1 MWLDG
6 ISADTIQFDVGD
18 PSRHFTT
25 VVPQRAK
32 RSPPLLNAM
41 FSAAALHLR
50 YAHQNKHPGRPIR
63 YADYELRELNE
74 VSTIKYYLATNAY
87 LRVLCDNEI
96 HTKDEDLLAATV
108 IIRFYEELLEAKDGS
123 SEDQLARPFQLFVA
137 AQAAPDVFTMPF
149 ENYDFRIPGTFYN
162 VRHVA
167 EPYLRSYQH
176 SSFRI
181 ALRQECQRALLTRQ
195 NVQLPL
201 DSWKL
206 LEGFDEAEDLVW
218 TDRHLYHYARVLQF
232 CFSPEA
238 PGASKITRWHELRD
252 LERRWEEVRP
262 LSFSPYHQT
271 QPDRSQG
278 QVFPLL
284 WYVNEV
290 NAAGMMYYHLARL
303 LLTVYDPNIHR
314 IGPGSAA
321 AQRRMSE
328 TVREIVVLLC
338 GIAMS
343 NTQTQPVLVQ
353 AYNTIAMFGEH
364 FTDRLEQ
371 EALLGVLKELERK
384 HGWPVEKD
392 ATALRR
398 EWGWEDEFGR
408 PLGFKR

>member
-1 MWLDG
+1 
-6 ISADTIQFDVGD
+6 
-18 PSRHFTT
+18 
-25 VVPQRAK
+25 
-32 RSPPLLNAM
+32 M

-50 YAHQNKHPGRPIR
+50 YSHQSKYPGKPIR

-74 VSTIKYYLATNAY
+74 VSTIKYYLATVAY
-87 LRVLCDNEI
+87 LRVLCHDAI
-96 HTKDEDLLAATV
+96 HTQDEDLLAATV

-137 AQAAPDVFTMPF
+137 AQAAPKDVFPMPF
-149 ENYDFRIPGTFYN
+149 ERCDFRVRGTFDS
-162 VRHVA
+162 VRYQA
-167 EPYLRSYQH
+167 ESYLRSYKH

-195 NVQLPL
+195 DVQLPL
-201 DSWKL
+201 DAWKL

-232 CFSPEA
+232 CFSPEG
-238 PGASKITRWHELRD
+238 PGASKTARWHELRD
-252 LERRWEEVRP
+252 FERVWEEVRP

-271 QPDRSQG
+271 QPERAEG

-303 LLTVYDPNIHR
+303 LLIVYDPNIHR

-328 TVREIVVLLC
+328 MVREIVILLC

-371 EALLGVLKELERK
+371 EALLGVLKELERE

-392 ATALRR
+392 ASQLRK
-398 EWGWEDEFGR
+398 EWEWEDEFGR
-408 PLGFKR
+408 PPAYT